1 MSDFYPVA
9 HRDANVT
16 LWRHKGREGKGNSSQ
31 VPQWEEVAGFGIGFD
46 SFPEIKFFGR
56 AKVQFTV

>member
-31 VPQWEEVAGFGIGFD
+31 VPQLEEVAGFGIGFD
-46 SFPEIKFFGR
+46 SFPEIKFF
-56 AKVQFTV
+56 